1 MSYWRLKRWLPRLG
15 GAYVVA
21 GLLAAA
27 APGFEVFPFFCWFL
41 FPIVPGAE
49 PRYELV
55 VSEHAGTAVTP
66 PADVQT
72 LDVVRDPMAMDLWL
86 ATQRLGVALAK
97 DDSAA
102 VSRERRLIEANFVC
116 APSRYRIDR
125 VLFDPL
131 ARYRSGEVTHRETVQ
146 AFASTEGCR
155 RSPWAL

>member
-1 MSYWRLKRWLPRLG
+1 MSYWRLRRWLPRLG

-41 FPIVPGAE
+41 FPIVPGDE

-55 VSEHAGTAVTP
+55 VSEHAGTTVTP

-72 LDVVRDPMAMDLWL
+72 LSVVRDPMAMDLWL
-86 ATQRLGVALAK
+86 ATQRLGVALA
-97 DDSAA
+97 DGDTAA
-102 VSRERRLIEANFVC
+102 VARERRLIEANFVC

-131 ARYRSGEVTHRETVQ
+131 ERYRSGTVKSRATVRQ
-146 AFASTEGCR
+146 FKSLEGCR
-155 RSPWAL
+155 SSPWSL